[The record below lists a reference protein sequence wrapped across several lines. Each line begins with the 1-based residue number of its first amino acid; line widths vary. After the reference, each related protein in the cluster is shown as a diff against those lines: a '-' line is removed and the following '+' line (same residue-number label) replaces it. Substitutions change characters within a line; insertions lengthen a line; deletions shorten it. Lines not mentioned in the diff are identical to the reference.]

1 MVRRRAMS
9 RQVATAMSAGL
20 GEVLAI
26 WYMAD
31 EEPAT
36 GQTPEEEQKRAAEE
50 PRVAGRQPTDQT
62 PTGDEKQA
70 AVEPSAATEETPAA
84 GEEASTADDARGP
97 DDPRTKDLRP
107 DAVYVCE
114 SGIALGGA
122 GGERVIASGGWAD
135 VTSFRWSKLIGNSY
149 DPRAGTVSTRISF
162 LISVGVDGREAS
174 VAFESAPVVT
184 PGTDF
189 FARGADWPDLPD
201 EWTLYRAE
209 GEITAAALPRCRAL
223 LGAGETAGFGAVTLS
238 PEGVCHE
245 GRLFPWASVA
255 GAGFR
260 VGNPDPGATEP
271 DTGTWL
277 HLSLREPVAC
287 DDGTERREFVVPA
300 FEVDFMDA
308 LITLVNDQASWTA
321 AQDQRGW

>member
-26 WYMAD
+26 WYVAN
-31 EEPAT
+31 EEPVT
-36 GQTPEEEQKRAAEE
+36 DQTPEEEQARTAIEPATAEEAPVAGEGRAASED
-50 PRVAGRQPTDQT
+50 P
-62 PTGDEKQA
+62 
-70 AVEPSAATEETPAA
+70 ATAEGAPAA
-84 GEEASTADDARGP
+84 GEGRSVGEDPATGVGAPAAE
-97 DDPRTKDLRP
+97 DDPRP
-107 DAVYVCE
+107 DVVYVCE
-114 SGIALGGA
+114 NGIALGGA
-122 GGERVIASGGWAD
+122 DGEGVIASCGWAD
-135 VTSFRWSKLIGNSY
+135 VTSFRWSKLIDNSY
-149 DPRAGTVSTRISF
+149 DSRAGAVSTRISF
-162 LISVGVDGREAS
+162 LVDVEADGRDAR
-174 VAFESAPVVT
+174 VAFESAAVVT

-209 GEITAAALPRCRAL
+209 GEITAAALPRFRAR

-238 PEGVCHE
+238 PEGVRHE

-260 VGNPDPGATEP
+260 VGNPDPGAKEP

-277 HLSLREPVAC
+277 HVSLHEPVAG
-287 DDGTERREFVVPA
+287 DDGAEHREIVVPA

-321 AQDQRGW
+321 AQGQRGW

>member
-1 MVRRRAMS
+1 MS

-26 WYMAD
+26 WYVAD

-36 GQTPEEEQKRAAEE
+36 
-50 PRVAGRQPTDQT
+50 DQT
-62 PTGDEKQA
+62 PVEVQTRA
-70 AVEPSAATEETPAA
+70 AVAPATAEEAPAA
-84 GEEASTADDARGP
+84 E
-97 DDPRTKDLRP
+97 DDPRP
-107 DAVYVCE
+107 DVVYVCE

-122 GGERVIASGGWAD
+122 DGEGVITSGGWAD
-135 VTSFRWSKLIGNSY
+135 VTSFRWSKLIDNSY
-149 DPRAGTVSTRISF
+149 DPRAGAVSTRISF
-162 LISVGVDGREAS
+162 LVSVEVNGRDAS
-174 VAFESAPVVT
+174 VAFESAAVVT

-209 GEITAAALPRCRAL
+209 GEITAATLPRFRAR

-238 PEGVCHE
+238 PEGVRYE

-260 VGNPDPGATEP
+260 VGNPDPGAKEP

-277 HLSLREPVAC
+277 HVSLREPVAG
-287 DDGTERREFVVPA
+287 DDGAEYREIVVPA
-300 FEVDFMDA
+300 LEVDFMDA

-321 AQDQRGW
+321 AQGQRGW

>member
-1 MVRRRAMS
+1 MS
-9 RQVATAMSAGL
+9 WQVATAMSAGL

-26 WYMAD
+26 WHVTD
-31 EEPAT
+31 EEPAAGERRAT
-36 GQTPEEEQKRAAEE
+36 GEAPVTGGAPVTGEHPAA
-50 PRVAGRQPTDQT
+50 
-62 PTGDEKQA
+62 DE
-70 AVEPSAATEETPAA
+70 AVSATENDP
-84 GEEASTADDARGP
+84 GP
-97 DDPRTKDLRP
+97 DDPGP
-107 DAVYVCE
+107 DDPGPDVVYVCE
-114 SGIALGGA
+114 RGIALGGA
-122 GGERVIASGGWAD
+122 GREQVITSGGWAD
-135 VTSFRWSKLIGNSY
+135 VTSFRWSKLIDNSY
-149 DPRAGTVSTRISF
+149 DPQAGAVSTRISF
-162 LISVGVDGREAS
+162 LVSVEVDGRDAS

-184 PGTDF
+184 QGTDF

-209 GEITAAALPRCRAL
+209 GEITAAALPRFRAR
-223 LGAGETAGFGAVTLS
+223 LGARETAGFGAVTLS

-260 VGNPDPGATEP
+260 VGDPDPGAKEP

-277 HLSLREPVAC
+277 HLSLREPATG
-287 DDGTERREFVVPA
+287 DGDGGDGDGDGGGGDHGDERREFVVPA

-321 AQDQRGW
+321 AQGQRGW

>member
-1 MVRRRAMS
+1 MS

-26 WYMAD
+26 WNVT
-31 EEPAT
+31 EEELAAE
-36 GQTPEEEQKRAAEE
+36 QTPEEEQT
-50 PRVAGRQPTDQT
+50 RV
-62 PTGDEKQA
+62 
-70 AVEPSAATEETPAA
+70 AVEPATA
-84 GEEASTADDARGP
+84 GP
-97 DDPRTKDLRP
+97 DDPGP

-122 GGERVIASGGWAD
+122 SGERVIASGGWAD
-135 VTSFRWSKLIGNSY
+135 VTSFRWSKLIDNSY
-149 DPRAGTVSTRISF
+149 DPQAGAVSTRISF
-162 LISVGVDGREAS
+162 LASVEMDGRDAC

-189 FARGADWPDLPD
+189 FARGADWPNLPD

-209 GEITAAALPRCRAL
+209 GEITAAVLPRFRAR

-245 GRLFPWASVA
+245 GRMFPWASVA
-255 GAGFR
+255 GAGFW
-260 VGNPDPGATEP
+260 VGNPDPGAKEP

-277 HLSLREPVAC
+277 HLSLREPVAG
-287 DDGTERREFVVPA
+287 DDGAGHREFVVPA

-308 LITLVNDQASWTA
+308 LITLVNDQASWAA